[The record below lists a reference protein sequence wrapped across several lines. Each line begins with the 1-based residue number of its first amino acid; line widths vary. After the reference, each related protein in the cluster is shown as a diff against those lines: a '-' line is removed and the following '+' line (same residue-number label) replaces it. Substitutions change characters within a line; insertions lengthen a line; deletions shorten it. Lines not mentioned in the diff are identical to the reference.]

1 MHHLQDRLKNTQA
14 NNQGKQIKYFK
25 AVQVLR
31 FVSSFRP
38 KSNESLDNMDQ
49 MHPNSS
55 SSSGQQNIS
64 TPTPSNE
71 SQNFLP
77 AHLKYTTPDQNSN
90 PIPPYMPIQGVRRNG
105 NVQSDKKKKPKDNR
119 CTHQ

>member
-1 MHHLQDRLKNTQA
+1 ME
-14 NNQGKQIKYFK
+14 FC
-25 AVQVLR
+25 
-31 FVSSFRP
+31 FRP
-38 KSNESLDNMDQ
+38 KSNESLDNVEHLSQKTLSAALMNN
-49 MHPNSS
+49 PN
-55 SSSGQQNIS
+55 
-64 TPTPSNE
+64 PTSSNE

-105 NVQSDKKKKPKDNR
+105 NVQTDKKKKSKDSR

>member
-1 MHHLQDRLKNTQA
+1 MEEIHA
-14 NNQGKQIKYFK
+14 N
-25 AVQVLR
+25 
-31 FVSSFRP
+31 
-38 KSNESLDNMDQ
+38 SL
-49 MHPNSS
+49 
-55 SSSGQQNIS
+55 SSGQNDTI
-64 TPTPSNE
+64 PTPSNE

-105 NVQSDKKKKPKDNR
+105 SVQSDKKKKSKDNR

>member
-1 MHHLQDRLKNTQA
+1 MK
-14 NNQGKQIKYFK
+14 II
-25 AVQVLR
+25 
-31 FVSSFRP
+31 FRP
-38 KSNESLDNMDQ
+38 LSTEILDNVE
-49 MHPNSS
+49 HSYPNSS
-55 SSSGQQNIS
+55 SSAQNS
-64 TPTPSNE
+64 VPMPSNE

-105 NVQSDKKKKPKDNR
+105 NVQADKKKKPKDNR

>member
-1 MHHLQDRLKNTQA
+1 MLLNENTEMR
-14 NNQGKQIKYFK
+14 NIPFI
-25 AVQVLR
+25 
-31 FVSSFRP
+31 SRP
-38 KSNESLDNMDQ
+38 KSNGSLDNVDPT
-49 MHPNSS
+49 HANS
-55 SSSGQQNIS
+55 SSSGQS
-64 TPTPSNE
+64 TSNPAPVTE
-71 SQNFLP
+71 SQTFLP